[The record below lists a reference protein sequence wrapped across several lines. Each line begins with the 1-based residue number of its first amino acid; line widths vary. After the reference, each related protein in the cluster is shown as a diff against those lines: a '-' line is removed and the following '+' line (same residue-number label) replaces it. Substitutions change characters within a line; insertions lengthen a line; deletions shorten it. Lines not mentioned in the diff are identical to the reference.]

1 MHTEQ
6 TLTSQHRPYLQ
17 ARHDELLQQLE
28 GDFHLMDM
36 IRTKADQQILSADAT
51 DIARTNASA
60 LIQYAHRLDAAASA
74 LEAALNQF
82 LIAEAAFTDSAH
94 AAKVEDADSVHSALW
109 SIVSA
114 ATLRK
119 MPQLSKFFDVPP
131 LSRRRQK
138 TFAEAIAVHLPEALT
153 TEISSDGIR

>member
-74 LEAALNQF
+74 
-82 LIAEAAFTDSAH
+82 H
-94 AAKVEDADSVHSALW
+94 G
-109 SIVSA
+109 SA
-114 ATLRK
+114 AAG
-119 MPQLSKFFDVPP
+119 V
-131 LSRRRQK
+131 RRPRGG
-138 TFAEAIAVHLPEALT
+138 PE
-153 TEISSDGIR
+153 DGGGGA